1 MLFHSRK
8 AMLISQSDVDKAHTR
23 VPYTPNQEK
32 NIDWAYI
39 HVPYFFSF
47 YTPAFS
53 FVFQVSWHET
63 VRAAPSEK
71 SAPLLKSAGGVA
83 ATIALRELETVNDVR
98 LVSTSRPLGIDQRQQ
113 LSTIQQQR
121 GALWAFRF
129 RKWELVASYRQSKS
143 EAINWLIAVSFSFS
157 LLLIWW
163 VSSPSSSANLL
174 LMFFVIYFGFRFSH
188 LLLSF
193 ALNRIGTDW
202 PTAGVHWIP
211 NRITTWSAL
220 TRTKH
225 TPSCDSG
232 ASSLP
237 ATTRISTS
245 R

>member
-1 MLFHSRK
+1 MSIKHTHESPIHRTKRK
-8 AMLISQSDVDKAHTR
+8 TLIEPIYMFLISFLFIRQPSVSFSKFRDTKLCVRLRLKRARH
-23 VPYTPNQEK
+23 YWNQLAE
-32 NIDWAYI
+32 
-39 HVPYFFSF
+39 S
-47 YTPAFS
+47 
-53 FVFQVSWHET
+53 
-63 VRAAPSEK
+63 
-71 SAPLLKSAGGVA
+71 

-163 VSSPSSSANLL
+163 VSSPSSSPNLL